1 MIERPSIDLG
11 SLEAAAGNAAFVM
24 ALRGRGLRDTAV
36 LRAMEQ
42 VPREAF
48 APAPYREHARR
59 DIALP
64 LPCGAS
70 MTAPS
75 MVAVM
80 LALLRIEPGQRVL
93 EIGTGSGYVTAL
105 LARLGASAVL
115 SLERSVTLA
124 VEATRRLAALPE
136 AHVVRADGLAS
147 ELPDGGFDRILVHGS
162 VAAIPPHWRAALE
175 PGGRLVTGLSHDGLC
190 RAAVLASPEADAE
203 PGAPVRLA
211 ALVPGLARVL

>member
-1 MIERPSIDLG
+1 MIDLG

-48 APAPYREHARR
+48 APPRHREHARR
-59 DIALP
+59 DIGLP

-75 MVAVM
+75 TVAVM
-80 LALLRIEPGQRVL
+80 LALLRLEAGQRVL

-105 LARLGASAVL
+105 LARLGAGAVL
-115 SLERSVTLA
+115 SLERYATLA
-124 VEATRRLAALPE
+124 ADAAARLAALSE
-136 AHVVRADGLAS
+136 VHVVRADGLAP

-162 VAAIPPHWRAALE
+162 VDAIPPHWRAALE
-175 PGGRLVTGLSHDGLC
+175 PGGRLVTGLSRGGRC
-190 RAAVLASPEADAE
+190 RIAILATPEAEPE
-203 PGAPVRLA
+203 PGPPTRLV